1 MSDIYYAA
9 VADVWEAVDKVGV
22 VELLASQRERI
33 AQLEAL
39 VAFREFERD
48 QAYRVLEARARLRR

>member
-1 MSDIYYAA
+1 MTGIYYAA
-9 VADVWEAVDKVGV
+9 IADVWEAVDKVGV

-39 VAFREFERD
+39 VVFREFERD
-48 QAYRVLEARARLRR
+48 QAYEALRARLQR

>member
-1 MSDIYYAA
+1 MSGIYYAA

-33 AQLEAL
+33 AELEAL

-48 QAYRVLEARARLRR
+48 QAYAVLRAREKRP